1 MKNVCYG
8 LCAVLLLVMGCN
20 REKTYTISGTWE
32 NGSGKVVYLKKE
44 LGEKQFQIMDSAI
57 VKDNQ
62 FQMTG
67 AIPQVDKHIL
77 ALGKDEQ
84 EVLLDGEPIG
94 VVATQMT
101 NKNGEKIDAYKVTIK
116 GSH

>member
-32 NGSGKVVYLKKE
+32 NGNGKVVYLKKE
-44 LGEKQFQIMDSAI
+44 TREKQFQIKDSAD

-62 FQMTG
+62 FKMTG
-67 AIPQVDKHIL
+67 DIPQVEKNLL
-77 ALGKDEQ
+77 ALEKNEQ
-84 EVLLDGEPIG
+84 EI
-94 VVATQMT
+94 
-101 NKNGEKIDAYKVTIK
+101 
-116 GSH
+116 